1 MLHIWHDE
9 IFCHIIVTLILSLR
23 MLWSNQVL
31 VYKHYCPWA
40 LPAESEKCLVG
51 RLEAKAIYVLRN
63 SWYVYLHTC
72 KAPWVSF
79 SLKWIL
85 ATFWKQWS
93 ITTVKNSVINKR
105 DCTRARIYIFY
116 VWHQNPI
123 IIFHERN
130 EKWHILIT
138 FRISLFY

>member
-63 SWYVYLHTC
+63 SWYTY
-72 KAPWVSF
+72 
-79 SLKWIL
+79 IL
-85 ATFWKQWS
+85 VRHLESAFLWSGSWQLFEQWS